1 MLALAKYV
9 SYADVRHFFLW
20 SRLRTSFANQRKYF
34 RPCRE
39 DVLRQARVYCSDG
52 ETESLRLLPA
62 IFAVSAADVTQLAAR

>member
-1 MLALAKYV
+1 LL
-9 SYADVRHFFLW
+9 FLW

-34 RPCRE
+34 HQCRE

-52 ETESLRLLPA
+52 ETESRRQLAA